1 MSKISI
7 EFQSC
12 FNFFLLLPD
21 SLKLISSIMVKRE
34 VVGRHK
40 KVIDIF

>member
-12 FNFFLLLPD
+12 FNFFLLPD